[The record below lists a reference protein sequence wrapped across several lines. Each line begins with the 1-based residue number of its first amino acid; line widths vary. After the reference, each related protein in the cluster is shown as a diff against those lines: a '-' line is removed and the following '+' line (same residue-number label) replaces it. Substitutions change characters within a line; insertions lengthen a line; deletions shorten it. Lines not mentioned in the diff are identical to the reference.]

1 MSTLPLY
8 GEYFGL
14 TSQPFSVSPDPSFL
28 YASPSHK
35 EGLAQLTYGI
45 QARRGFVVLTG
56 EVGTGKTTLIRSLLQ
71 QLSDGRTRI
80 AFIFTLIPNIRDL
93 LRTVCEDFGLVAPKD
108 APKDLHD
115 YLVLINEFLLESYKN
130 NVGVALIIDE
140 AQNLSRE
147 VLEGVRLL
155 SNFETA
161 EDKLLQVLLVG
172 QPELD
177 ARLNE
182 PELRQLKQRVALRW
196 HLTPLNLAQCEEY
209 IARRLAIAGG
219 LGVIFPVETIRA
231 VYAYSGGIPR
241 LINVLCDNGML
252 TAYALNERSVSLA
265 MIEEVARDLNLSS
278 APRKPAPV
286 TTATIAIKFP
296 EALAAQAEPKS
307 PPPPFLAAVSPVSRI
322 EENAAVAL
330 DARSQSIK
338 FHEARAAQAE
348 RAKPSPIAAV
358 EAEPAKPQPASVAGV
373 SPPLRIE
380 ENAGPAVRPEPPP
393 PPDIQSAARVALE
406 AAQRRAAEIQQAQQV
421 EARERS
427 FPKPTLAPKI
437 APKPAAEAA
446 QAPAAPVSAPVEKIN
461 EAVAEEPE
469 AKINEAHAPEP
480 ELEINE
486 TVAQKPEAKIAETTA
501 EAEPAVAAIDVV
513 EPEASII
520 ETETPAPETVPP
532 QSIDRLVV
540 ALTEAMG
547 PMASLVV
554 RDHVDA
560 MGEST
565 ENFPKRR
572 FNELVYST
580 SGEILSESLKA
591 RYEILMS
598 QEVRA
603 MGAVEE

>member
-14 TSQPFSVSPDPSFL
+14 TSQPFSVSPDPRFL

-35 EGLAQLTYGI
+35 EGLAQLAYGI

-80 AFIFTLIPNIRDL
+80 ALIFTLIPNILDL
-93 LRTVCEDFGLVAPKD
+93 LRTVSEDFGLTAPKD
-108 APKDLHD
+108 PPKDLHD
-115 YLVLINEFLLESYKN
+115 YLALINEFLLESYKN
-130 NVGVALIIDE
+130 NQGVALIIDE

-161 EDKLLQVLLVG
+161 EDKLLQILLIG

-182 PELRQLKQRVALRW
+182 PELRQLRQRVALRW
-196 HLTPLNLAQCEEY
+196 HLNPLTPAECEQY
-209 IARRLAIAGG
+209 IARRLEIAGG
-219 LGVIFPVETIRA
+219 SGAIFPAKTMQA
-231 VYAYSGGIPR
+231 VHAYSGGVPR
-241 LINVLCDNGML
+241 LINIICDNGLL
-252 TAYALNERSVSLA
+252 TAYALNELTVSVA
-265 MIEEVARDLNLSS
+265 MIDEVARDLNLSS
-278 APRKPAPV
+278 TPRKPAPV
-286 TTATIAIKFP
+286 STATIPIKFP

-307 PPPPFLAAVSPVSRI
+307 SPPPNAAVPPLSRV
-322 EENAAVAL
+322 EENAAGAV
-330 DARSQSIK
+330 
-338 FHEARAAQAE
+338 HAE
-348 RAKPSPIAAV
+348 
-358 EAEPAKPQPASVAGV
+358 PQPA
-373 SPPLRIE
+373 
-380 ENAGPAVRPEPPP
+380 PEL
-393 PPDIQSAARVALE
+393 QSAARAALE
-406 AAQRRAAEIQQAQQV
+406 AAQRRAAEIQEAQARQV

-437 APKPAAEAA
+437 APKPAAAA
-446 QAPAAPVSAPVEKIN
+446 EPAPATAGS
-461 EAVAEEPE
+461 EPE
-469 AKINEAHAPEP
+469 EKVIESVAREPEP
-480 ELEINE
+480 IING
-486 TVAQKPEAKIAETTA
+486 TVAQALEAKIAEATA
-501 EAEPAVAAIDVV
+501 KPEAEVAAINVE
-513 EPEASII
+513 EPETKIS
-520 ETETPAPETVPP
+520 ETEKPAPESETVPP
-532 QSIDRLVV
+532 QSIDRLVA

-572 FNELVYST
+572 FHELVYST

-598 QEVRA
+598 LEFRA
-603 MGAVEE
+603 LGALEE